1 MGATMTEADNRKV
14 EFLRAELR
22 SHIQRTRRRSNS
34 QKRFALLFRTAVIV
48 MSSLVTISLGL
59 KGNPIFN
66 GMEDLLSA
74 TSLIMSA
81 AVSAIAALEAFLDPR
96 ALWIKFTNTLWAL
109 YRLKDDVEFKAIA
122 PKPVS
127 TEDLNSLYQ
136 RLQGLLIEAN
146 AAWSDRRER
155 ATDTTQNAKVR

>member
-1 MGATMTEADNRKV
+1 
-14 EFLRAELR
+14 
-22 SHIQRTRRRSNS
+22 
-34 QKRFALLFRTAVIV
+34 

-127 TEDLNSLYQ
+127 TEDLDLLYQ

-146 AAWSDRRER
+146 AAYPIEGSQPLTQRRTR
-155 ATDTTQNAKVR
+155 KFANVTVARHLPPSCA